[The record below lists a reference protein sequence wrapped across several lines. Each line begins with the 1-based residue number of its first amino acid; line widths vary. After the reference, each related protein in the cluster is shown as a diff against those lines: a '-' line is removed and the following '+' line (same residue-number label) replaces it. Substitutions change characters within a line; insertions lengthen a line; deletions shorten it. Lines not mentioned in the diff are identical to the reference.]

1 MSSAF
6 DRTRRWL
13 AGFGDPDALARALAR
28 THAEIVIAGPGPDA
42 EIAAAMAAT
51 LLLRLDEAAP
61 ALHIVGPTTR
71 VRPLPRLNDQPLLDA
86 LADAHRGF
94 DSAERLVAGPARTP
108 VIRLVFGAEHNDG
121 VTIASSGW
129 RAAVGTTPDGPV
141 GNPIAASFAG
151 ALAAVEATKAMLA
164 AVGVEHR
171 RLRPWTGIVSL
182 WDHGLPGTD
191 GPSISTVDL
200 DDVAFVGAGGIASAV
215 AWVLSLLELSGAPR
229 AIDKD
234 RFDGPNLNR
243 HLTAGHDEAAQEMR
257 KVDAF
262 GVLLDGAG
270 AVTRPVFARWQEL
283 PAVER
288 TGVDLV
294 VISVDHDPTR
304 RDVQLDFPR
313 LILNAGNA
321 DTGLYRVT
329 RHDFINGACLRCI
342 SRGDE
347 RSHGPEES
355 AARRLGLD
363 LSDILPFLEGDDP
376 LPDQLLARAVIT
388 DEERDRIR
396 GLRAHQALGV
406 VCGQFAALPDLP
418 ALSMPALAAAPGVL
432 VASELVKAR
441 LQVTAPSLDAAN
453 NTVSAGVLLGPHPR
467 WISHRAK
474 QPGCECNEQVYRAAH
489 GRTWTPRATI

>member
-243 HLTAGHDEAAQEMR
+243 HLTAGHERGRAGNAQSR
-257 KVDAF
+257 RVRRPARRRS
-262 GVLLDGAG
+262 

-388 DEERDRIR
+388 NEERDRIR
-396 GLRAHQALGV
+396 GLRAHQASEWSVASSRRCRTCRRSACPRSPLLRA
-406 VCGQFAALPDLP
+406 C
-418 ALSMPALAAAPGVL
+418 L
-432 VASELVKAR
+432 VACELVKAR